1 MTDET
6 KTSTSQ
12 ANRLYGIATTAL
24 REAHRDEFEGLLNK
38 AYADAGVERK
48 VRRTP
53 EQVAA
58 EKTAAAAAREAAKEQ
73 ARKEKALAT
82 AQALAAEFP
91 DLLTVTAP
99 APHLTEPGF

>member
-1 MTDET
+1 MRV
-6 KTSTSQ
+6 K
-12 ANRLYGIATTAL
+12 
-24 REAHRDEFEGLLNK
+24 
-38 AYADAGVERK
+38 
-48 VRRTP
+48 RRSP
-53 EQVAA
+53 EQVEAEKVAAA
-58 EKTAAAAAREAAKEQ
+58 EAKAAAKEA